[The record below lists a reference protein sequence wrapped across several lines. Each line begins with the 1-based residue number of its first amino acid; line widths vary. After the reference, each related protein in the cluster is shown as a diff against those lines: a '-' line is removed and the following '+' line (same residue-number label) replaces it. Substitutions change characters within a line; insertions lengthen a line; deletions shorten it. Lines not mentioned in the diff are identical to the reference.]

1 MHGSML
7 ATGRKEFFRRHRD
20 GTVDND
26 DRVAVQDRWKGSTA
40 CRRVFVVVVRYH
52 LIDERAARDD

>member
-1 MHGSML
+1 MN
-7 ATGRKEFFRRHRD
+7 FRRHRD

-40 CRRVFVVVVRYH
+40 CRRLVVARYH
-52 LIDERAARDD
+52 LIDECAARDD